1 MSLRHYARCN
11 FSESVP
17 SLERPSRAPWFG
29 SVRRPLKFC
38 DGLPDNNRGKGGL
51 HHRGAEPDPRHT
63 RIVLSHEV
71 SSPMETPSPL
81 HELPPINQRNHAIT
95 RFLLH
100 RLQRH
105 LGVRLR
111 LHGLSTQLAS
121 GGGIIV
127 ANHFTRLETFAIP
140 YVLY

>member
-1 MSLRHYARCN
+1 
-11 FSESVP
+11 
-17 SLERPSRAPWFG
+17 
-29 SVRRPLKFC
+29 
-38 DGLPDNNRGKGGL
+38 L
-51 HHRGAEPDPRHT
+51 HHSGAEPDPRHT

-95 RFLLH
+95 RFILH

-111 LHGLSTQLAS
+111 LHGLSTQFAS

-140 YVLY
+140 YVLYREARVLVRVLAAPMFFTNQRFGAYLLSIGALPTTYPHKYQQPA